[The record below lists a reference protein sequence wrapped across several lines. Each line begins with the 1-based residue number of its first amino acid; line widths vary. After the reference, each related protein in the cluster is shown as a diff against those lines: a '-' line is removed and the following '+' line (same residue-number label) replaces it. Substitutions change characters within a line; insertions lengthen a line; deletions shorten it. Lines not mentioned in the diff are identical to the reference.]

1 MILVRQPDPPRQL
14 EPLLI
19 FRELPMKLP
28 RRVSSVLTPGA
39 AAASIILGTMA
50 CSEPIPVQP
59 PEASVIPHARTV
71 HGEERTDNY
80 HWLRKRG
87 SADVIAYLEAEN
99 EYTESVMK
107 LTEDLREKLY
117 DELVGRVKETDS
129 EAPTRVDDYEY
140 YSRTEEGKQYR
151 IHCRKPAGGNGEES
165 QGAEEEILLDENVRA
180 EGKKYFRLGAFEVS
194 PNHSLLAYSSDTD
207 GSETYTLRVKDL
219 TTGELLE
226 DAIPNTYTSVE
237 WANDSRTLFYNTL
250 DEAKRPYKLFRHV
263 LGENPASDARVF
275 HEPDDAFY
283 LSLSKTRSKKYL
295 LLQLKSNTTSEIH
308 YLDADRPSRHFRVIE
323 PRRQDVEYY
332 VHHGTDRFF
341 IRTNDRAKNFRLME
355 APVADPSRRRWK
367 EVIPHDEDVL
377 LEAVS
382 VFQNHLASWTRA
394 GGLEHIRIR
403 DLHSGRTH
411 EVEFDEPVYS
421 ISGAWNP
428 AFRTSTLRFVYNSL
442 TTSRSVFDYD
452 MDAKTRELK
461 KRYEVLGGY
470 DPADYASERIFA
482 TAEDGV
488 KVPVS
493 LVYKKGFTKDGSHPL
508 FLYGYGSYGI
518 TIDPNFS
525 SVRIS
530 LLDRGFVYAIAH
542 VRGGEDL
549 GRRWY
554 DQGKLLNKRNTFTD
568 FIAAAEH
575 LVEQKYADP
584 KRVVIQGGSAGGL
597 LVGAVLNMRPDLFH
611 AAIAAV
617 PFVDVVNTMLD
628 ESIPLTV
635 TEYEEWGNPN
645 DKRFYDYMLSYSP
658 YDNVER
664 KDYPHLLVT
673 AGLNDPRVQYW
684 EPAKWTAKLRALK
697 TNSNRLLLKTKM
709 GAGHGGPSGRYERLR
724 EKAFEYAFL
733 LDVLG
738 VEE

>member
-1 MILVRQPDPPRQL
+1 
-14 EPLLI
+14 
-19 FRELPMKLP
+19 
-28 RRVSSVLTPGA
+28 
-39 AAASIILGTMA
+39 MA
-50 CSEPIPVQP
+50 CSEPTPVHP
-59 PEASVIPHARTV
+59 PVAKVIPRSETV

-80 HWLRKRG
+80 FWLRERG
-87 SADVIAYLEAEN
+87 SAEVIAYLEAEN
-99 EYTESVMK
+99 AYTEAVMK
-107 LTEDLREKLY
+107 PTEGLREKLY
-117 DELVGRVKETDS
+117 AELVGRIKETDS
-129 EAPTRVDDYEY
+129 EVPTRVDDYEY
-140 YSRTEEGKQYR
+140 YSRTVEDKQYR
-151 IHCRKPAGGNGEES
+151 IHCRKRLAEGADE
-165 QGAEEEILLDENVRA
+165 AEEEILLDENVRA
-180 EGKKYFRLGAFEVS
+180 EGEKYFRLGAFEVS
-194 PNHSLLAYSSDTD
+194 PDHRLLAVSSDTD

-219 TTGELLE
+219 TTGEWLE
-226 DAIPNTYTSVE
+226 DEIPNTYSSVE
-237 WANDSRTLFYNTL
+237 WANDNRTLFYNTL

-263 LGENPASDARVF
+263 LGEDPAADALVF
-275 HEPDDAFY
+275 HEPDNAFY
-283 LSLSKTRSKKYL
+283 LGLSKTRSKKYL
-295 LLQLKSNTTSEIH
+295 LLKLKSNTTSEIH
-308 YLDADRPSRHFRVIE
+308 YLDAARPGRDFRVIE
-323 PRRQDVEYY
+323 PRRQEVEYD
-332 VHHGTDRFF
+332 VHHGRERFF

-355 APVADPSRRRWK
+355 APVSDPSRRRWK
-367 EVIPHDEDVL
+367 EVIPHDDDVL

-382 VFQNHLASWTRA
+382 VFQNHLAAWTRS
-394 GGLEHIRIR
+394 GGLEHIQIR

-411 EVEFDEPVYS
+411 EVEFEEPVYS

-428 AFRTSTLRFVYNSL
+428 EFRSSTLRFVYNSL

-452 MDAKTRELK
+452 MDVKTRELK

-482 TAEDGV
+482 SAEDGV
-488 KVPVS
+488 QVPIS
-493 LVYKKGFTKDGSHPL
+493 LVYKKGFAKDGSSPL

-518 TIDPNFS
+518 SIDPNFS
-525 SVRIS
+525 STRLS

-554 DQGKLLNKRNTFTD
+554 EQGKLLHKRNTFTD

-575 LVEQKYADP
+575 LVEQKYAHP
-584 KRVVIQGGSAGGL
+584 ERVVIQGGSAGGL

-628 ESIPLTV
+628 ASIPLTV
-635 TEYEEWGNPN
+635 TEYEEWGDPG
-645 DKRFYDYMLSYSP
+645 DKKVYDYILSYSP

-664 KDYPHLLVT
+664 KAYPHLLVT

-697 TNSNRLLLKTKM
+697 TDPNRLLLKTKM

-724 EKAFEYAFL
+724 ERAFEYAFL

-738 VEE
+738 IKE

>member
-1 MILVRQPDPPRQL
+1 MTCGEPMPVR
-14 EPLLI
+14 
-19 FRELPMKLP
+19 
-28 RRVSSVLTPGA
+28 A
-39 AAASIILGTMA
+39 
-50 CSEPIPVQP
+50 PI
-59 PEASVIPHARTV
+59 AKVIPHTQTV

-80 HWLRKRG
+80 HWLRERG
-87 SADVIAYLEAEN
+87 NDEVIAYLEAEN
-99 EYTESVMK
+99 AYTSSVMK
-107 LTEDLREKLY
+107 PTEGLQEKLY
-117 DELVGRVKETDS
+117 EELVGRIKETDS
-129 EAPTRVDDYEY
+129 DVPTRVDDYEY

-151 IHCRKPAGGNGEES
+151 IHCRKRVASAGPESGED
-165 QGAEEEILLDENVRA
+165 AEEEILLDENIQA
-180 EGKKYFRLGAFEVS
+180 EGEKYFRLGAFEVS
-194 PNHSLLAYSSDTD
+194 PDHRLLAYSADTD

-219 TTGELLE
+219 ATEKMLE
-226 DAIPNTYTSVE
+226 DKIPNTYDSVE
-237 WANDSRTLFYNTL
+237 WANDSGTLFYNTL
-250 DEAKRPYKLFRHV
+250 DEAKRPYKLFRHS
-263 LGENPASDARVF
+263 LGGDPASDALVF
-275 HEPDDAFY
+275 HEPDDAFH

-295 LLQLKSNTTSEIH
+295 LLQLKSNTTSEIR
-308 YLDADRPSRHFRVIE
+308 YLDADRPRRDFRVIE
-323 PRRQDVEYY
+323 PRRQDVEYD
-332 VHHGTDRFF
+332 VHHGRDRFF

-355 APVADPSRRRWK
+355 APVSDPSRKRQR
-367 EVIPHDEDVL
+367 EVIAHDEEVL

-382 VFQNHLASWTRA
+382 VFQNHLAVWTRA
-394 GGLEHIRIR
+394 GGLEHIHVR

-411 EVEFDEPVYS
+411 QVEFEEPVYS
-421 ISGAWNP
+421 ISRAWNP
-428 AFRTSTLRFVYNSL
+428 KFRTSTLRFVYNSL
-442 TTSRSVFDYD
+442 TTPRSVFDYD
-452 MDAKTRELK
+452 MEAKTRELK

-470 DPADYASERIFA
+470 DPEAYASERVFA
-482 TAEDGV
+482 TAEDGTE
-488 KVPVS
+488 VPIS
-493 LVYKKGFTKDGSHPL
+493 LVYKKGFTRDGSNPL

-525 SVRIS
+525 SVRVS

-554 DQGKLLNKRNTFTD
+554 DMGKLLHKRNTFTD

-575 LVEQKYADP
+575 LVEQKYGHP
-584 KRVVIQGGSAGGL
+584 ERVVIQGGSAGGL
-597 LVGAVLNMRPDLFH
+597 LVGAVLNMRPDLFY

-628 ESIPLTV
+628 ASIPLTV
-635 TEYEEWGNPN
+635 TEYEEWGNPI
-645 DKRFYDYMLSYSP
+645 DKKFYDYILSYSP
-658 YDNVER
+658 YDNVEP

-684 EPAKWTAKLRALK
+684 EPAKWTARLRALK
-697 TNSNRLLLKTKM
+697 TDANRLLLKTKM